1 VPKFIR
7 EVLVNAQSPLP
18 HHLLDEHRFETLH
31 TSLNLDVHLPSP
43 MIYLPRRA

>member
-7 EVLVNAQSPLP
+7 EVLVSAQSPLP
-18 HHLLDEHRFETLH
+18 HHLLGGHRFETLH

-43 MIYLPRRA
+43 MIYLPKRA